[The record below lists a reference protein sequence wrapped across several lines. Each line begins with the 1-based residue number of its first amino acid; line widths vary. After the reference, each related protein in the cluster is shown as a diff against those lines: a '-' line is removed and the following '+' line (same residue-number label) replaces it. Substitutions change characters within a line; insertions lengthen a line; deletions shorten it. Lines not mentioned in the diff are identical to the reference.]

1 MGDDDFRECLNR
13 CSGYYAE
20 HHFTEPQ
27 VIVCKWCGSDNIKK
41 YGVRDGV
48 QEYFCLDC
56 KRKFN
61 INTKDAPYKKQS
73 SVEQIGSAL
82 NMFYDGLSFTDI
94 ARHLARTYDN
104 PVSESTVY
112 RWVLSYSE
120 IAAKEFEALTPI
132 VSDTWVADETV
143 LSIAGD
149 NVWLYDIIDERTR
162 FLLATRMS
170 WSRRTTDAQQLM
182 KSAASRAGKVPRIV
196 ITDKQNSYLDGIEL
210 AFGGDTEHVQS
221 RGFTLQPNTNLIERF
236 HGTLKDRT
244 KVMRDFKTFES
255 ALAIVDGFLVHYNFF
270 RPHLSLGGRTP
281 AEVARINCPFKSW
294 IEFVGSDR

>member
-1 MGDDDFRECLNR
+1 MADDDFRECLNK

-27 VIVCKWCGSDNIKK
+27 VITCKWCGSANINK

-48 QEYFCLDC
+48 QEYICIDC
-56 KRKFN
+56 GRKFN
-61 INTKDAPYKKQS
+61 EKDAPYRKQS
-73 SVEQIGSAL
+73 PVEQIGASLA
-82 NMFYDGLSFTDI
+82 MFYDGLSFADI
-94 ARHLARTYDN
+94 ARYLEQTYNN
-104 PVSESTVY
+104 PVNESTVY
-112 RWVLSYSE
+112 RWVISYSE
-120 IAAKEFEALTPI
+120 IAAKEFEAFTPT

-143 LSIAGD
+143 LSIKGD

-170 WSRRTTDAQQLM
+170 WSRRISDARQLM
-182 KSAASRAGKVPRIV
+182 ESASKRAGKSPRVV
-196 ITDKQNSYLDGIEL
+196 ITDKNNSYMDGIEL

-236 HGTLKDRT
+236 HGTVKDRT

-255 ALAIVDGFLVHYNFF
+255 ALSIVDGFLVHYNFF
-270 RPHLSLGGRTP
+270 RPHMSLSGRTP
-281 AEVARINCPFKSW
+281 AEVAKINCPFKSW
-294 IEFVGSDR
+294 IEFVRSDR